1 MMSKNIRYCQ
11 SCGIPLR
18 FDIEG
23 YLGTNADK
31 SRSDSFCHYCLKEG
45 EYLDNVPMEQ
55 MIDIWIE
62 YIDEYNECSGTNYTQ
77 EELRLILKKRLPTL
91 KRWQQK
97 EVTSNIHYQSI
108 QKVTTYINDHLFDD
122 LNMDVLISMGGLSK
136 HHFRR
141 VFKSITGEN
150 IASYIQRLRI
160 EQIAHLLISTNYTL
174 GQIIQQTAY
183 QSKFSLSKA
192 FKKHFGISTSEYR
205 KKYKR
210 EDKGGDISLNPEIKR
225 LNDIYI
231 ICLEVGDT
239 YRNRNK
245 YKFKWNRLSQ
255 YAQQNDLSGSY
266 YGRFMSISLDDP
278 LITSAS
284 QCRFYLGV
292 TVWENIEPMKRS
304 ISMKIPN
311 GKYAIFKHK
320 GSYASLHKLYKAIYE
335 EWLPYSK
342 YRLKSTLSFEIYL
355 NDPKVTKVS
364 ELLTEVYFPIENK
377 TTKR

>member
-1 MMSKNIRYCQ
+1 MMNTDIRYCQ

-31 SRSDSFCHYCLKEG
+31 SRSDNFCRYCLKDG
-45 EYLDNVPMEQ
+45 EYVDNIPMEE
-55 MIDIWIE
+55 MVDIWIK
-62 YIDEYNECSGTNYTQ
+62 YIDEYNECSGTNYTS

-97 EVTSNIHYQSI
+97 ETTSNIHYRSI
-108 QKVTTYINDHLFDD
+108 QKITAYINSHLFDE
-122 LNMDVLISMGGLSK
+122 LNMDILISMGGLSK
-136 HHFRR
+136 YHFRR
-141 VFKSITGEN
+141 IFKSITGEN
-150 IASYIQRLRI
+150 ISSYIQRLRI

-174 GQIIQQTAY
+174 EQIIHQTVY

-205 KKYKR
+205 KKYKQGR
-210 EDKGGDISLNPEIKR
+210 ERSDVNLNPEIKR
-225 LNDIYI
+225 LNNIYL

-245 YKFKWNRLSQ
+245 YKFKWSRLSQ
-255 YAQQNDLSGSY
+255 YAQQNKLSGSY
-266 YGRFMSISLDDP
+266 YGRSVSISLDDP
-278 LITSAS
+278 LITPLS
-284 QCRFYLGV
+284 QCRFYLGI
-292 TVWENIEPMKRS
+292 TVWEGIEPMRRS

-311 GKYAIFKHK
+311 GNYAIFRHK

-335 EWLPYSK
+335 EWLPHSK
-342 YRLKSTLSFEIYL
+342 YRMKSTLSFEIYL
-355 NDPKVTKVS
+355 NDPKTTKAS
-364 ELLTEVYFPIENK
+364 ELVTEVYFPIENK
-377 TTKR
+377 IK